1 MTREEAK
8 ALVILQ
14 TQFAEFL
21 RREAERDQREAE
33 QKAQQ
38 AEREAARDG
47 KINEMYDMLRWV
59 RGFWLV
65 TKWFGVVGAAL
76 YVAAKTGDWSD
87 LLRAFG
93 R

>member
-8 ALVILQ
+8 QLVALQ

-21 RREAERDQREAE
+21 RREAEQRDHQAQREAE
-33 QKAQQ
+33 
-38 AEREAARDG
+38 RDR

-65 TKWFGVVGAAL
+65 TKWFGLVGGGL
-76 YVAAKTGDWSD
+76 YVAAKTGDWSE

-93 R
+93 K